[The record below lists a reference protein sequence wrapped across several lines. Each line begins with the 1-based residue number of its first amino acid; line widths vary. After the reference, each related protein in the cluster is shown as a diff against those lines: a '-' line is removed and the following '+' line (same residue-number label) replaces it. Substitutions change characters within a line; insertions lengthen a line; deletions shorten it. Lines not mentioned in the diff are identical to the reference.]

1 MMDVVFVYTVA
12 GAALTGAVAGFVA
25 AGVVRSG
32 GDADAAAEV
41 DHLRE
46 QRRRADG
53 AARLERTAKELKQA
67 ECDELDRQLRAAELR
82 AEAAQQSAQEA
93 RAEAKR
99 ASLAIHAATDA
110 AYAARKE
117 AEAAQRRA
125 KMLEKQLE
133 AERRRHKHTK
143 KTMRRKRKVRDVI
156 ARGAKRLN
164 RRPFPDRGNGSK
176 RSKFQ
181 REAFTM
187 GEHRPVVDH
196 SRSTHTDG

>member
-1 MMDVVFVYTVA
+1 MDLLYVYAVA

-82 AEAAQQSAQEA
+82 AEAAQQSGRKPEPRPSAP
-93 RAEAKR
+93 RLPSTRRRMRPMPPGRKR
-99 ASLAIHAATDA
+99 RPPS
-110 AYAARKE
+110 AARRCWKSSWRPS
-117 AEAAQRRA
+117 AAVTSTRKKRCAASA
-125 KMLEKQLE
+125 KF
-133 AERRRHKHTK
+133 AT
-143 KTMRRKRKVRDVI
+143 
-156 ARGAKRLN
+156 
-164 RRPFPDRGNGSK
+164 
-176 RSKFQ
+176 
-181 REAFTM
+181 
-187 GEHRPVVDH
+187 
-196 SRSTHTDG
+196 